1 MSAATTPVS
10 STPTLEPSLQTSY
23 SDTPLSDGNRTSVL
37 STRLERSPSRSVAIP
52 HKSLGGLARRT
63 LGIVLL
69 LITVLLWTI
78 SNFLAS
84 TIFAD
89 NSFSKPYFV
98 TYLNTSFFSLFLLS
112 NLIRQLWK
120 NHGSLTKVMHGR
132 TNHVRYGSVG
142 GHEHEAFLKPDLGP
156 GIQGGN
162 SSSSGSLNNEE
173 CMTNSKTLL
182 RGGHT
187 HHESGLSV
195 RDTAKLSLE
204 FCILWFAANYF
215 IAACLEYT
223 TVASSTI
230 LMSTSSI
237 WTLLFGALL
246 KVETFTIK
254 KMIGVLASLAG
265 IVLISTVD
273 LSGSTDENRGSFPHK
288 SPTQIAIG
296 DILALGS
303 AVLYGIYTIFMKK
316 RIGDE
321 GKVDML
327 LFFGFVGAFNM
338 ITLWPGFLVLHFTG
352 LETFELP
359 PTNRIWI
366 IVIVNS
372 ITSLISDFCWAYAM
386 LLTSPLVVTVGISL
400 CIPLSL
406 IGQMIINSQ
415 TSSAVYWIGAC
426 VVFLSFIFINHES
439 QEDGVTQDPERIEDD
454 FLMVDEIR
462 HET

>member
-1 MSAATTPVS
+1 MSAAAAPV
-10 STPTLEPSLQTSY
+10 PPAATLESSLQI
-23 SDTPLSDGNRTSVL
+23 SDGDIRLCDGNRESGISVR
-37 STRLERSPSRSVAIP
+37 SERSPSRSVSVP
-52 HKSLGGLARRT
+52 RKSLGGLARRT

-69 LITVLLWTI
+69 LITVLLWTV

-112 NLIRQLWK
+112 SFIRQLWK
-120 NHGSLTKVMHGR
+120 NHGSIAKVMRGR
-132 TNHVRYGSVG
+132 THHVRYGSVG
-142 GHEHEAFLKPDLGP
+142 GHEHEAFLKPDLGLDIE
-156 GIQGGN
+156 GVN
-162 SSSSGSLNNEE
+162 SSSNGSLHNDES
-173 CMTNSKTLL
+173 MANSKTFLHGDHPL
-182 RGGHT
+182 KAA
-187 HHESGLSV
+187 GLNV

-246 KVETFTIK
+246 KVEIFTVK

-265 IVLISTVD
+265 IILISTVD
-273 LSGSTDENRGSFPHK
+273 LSGSTDDNRGSFPHK

-338 ITLWPGFLVLHFTG
+338 VALWPGFLVLHFTG

-359 PTNRIWI
+359 PTNRIWA
-366 IVIVNS
+366 IVVVNS
-372 ITSLISDFCWAYAM
+372 ITSLVSDFCWAYAM

-406 IGQMIINSQ
+406 IGQIIINSQ

-439 QEDGVTQDPERIEDD
+439 HEDEVTQAPEQADDD
-454 FLMVDEIR
+454 FPLVDENR
-462 HET
+462 QEV

>member
-1 MSAATTPVS
+1 MSTAAVPVPS
-10 STPTLEPSLQTSY
+10 ALTLQPSL
-23 SDTPLSDGNRTSVL
+23 PLSDEDIPLSDETRISGTSVR
-37 STRLERSPSRSVAIP
+37 SERSPSRSVSVP
-52 HKSLGGLARRT
+52 RKSLGGLARRT
-63 LGIVLL
+63 LGIALL

-98 TYLNTSFFSLFLLS
+98 TYLNTSFFSFFLLFS
-112 NLIRQLWK
+112 LVRQLWK
-120 NHGSLTKVMHGR
+120 NHGSITKVMRGG
-132 TNHVRYGSVG
+132 TTHVRYGSIEA
-142 GHEHEAFLKPDLGP
+142 HEHEAFLKPDLGH
-156 GIQGGN
+156 GVQREN
-162 SSSSGSLNNEE
+162 SSSSDSLYNDES
-173 CMTNSKTLL
+173 MTNSKTFL
-182 RGGHT
+182 RAAHSQ
-187 HHESGLSV
+187 HEAGLSV

-204 FCILWFAANYF
+204 FCILWANYF

-237 WTLLFGALL
+237 WTLLLGALL
-246 KVETFTIK
+246 KVEMFTVK

-265 IVLISTVD
+265 IILISTVD
-273 LSGSTDENRGSFPHK
+273 LSGSTDKNRGSFPHK

-296 DILALGS
+296 DALALGS

-338 ITLWPGFLVLHFTG
+338 AALWPGFLVLHFTG
-352 LETFELP
+352 LETFQLP
-359 PTNRIWI
+359 PTNRIWT

-372 ITSLISDFCWAYAM
+372 ITSLVSDFCWAYAM
-386 LLTSPLVVTVGISL
+386 LLTSPLVVTVGLSL

-415 TSSAVYWIGAC
+415 TSSIVYWIGAC

-439 QEDGVTQDPERIEDD
+439 QEDEVTQTPEQTEDN
-454 FLMVDEIR
+454 FSLVDESR
-462 HET
+462 HDA